1 MLCLKTI
8 SEIFSRRNLDGSS
21 TFGFTH
27 YSPIP
32 TMGNLC
38 TIVSSVSFAKETF
51 AFVFFLIGS
60 YKDKMTLEGQNGL
73 QVFLQWSMNDRRHL
87 GVGWCSTQL
96 SNFLLKPCR
105 WMCGYFTFPVIAFL
119 SCCIFALHYH
129 HHHPLPVLLFQEII
143 FSFLLKNSSIFF
155 EDVQYTKLSS

>member
-1 MLCLKTI
+1 MLFIKQFLR
-8 SEIFSRRNLDGSS
+8 FSPGRTQMVSPLC
-21 TFGFTH
+21 FAH

-51 AFVFFLIGS
+51 VFVFFLFGS

-105 WMCGYFTFPVIAFL
+105 WMCGYFTVPVIAFL
-119 SCCIFALHYH
+119 SCCIF
-129 HHHPLPVLLFQEII
+129 LLYII
-143 FSFLLKNSSIFF
+143 ITIPCLFYCSEK
-155 EDVQYTKLSS
+155 